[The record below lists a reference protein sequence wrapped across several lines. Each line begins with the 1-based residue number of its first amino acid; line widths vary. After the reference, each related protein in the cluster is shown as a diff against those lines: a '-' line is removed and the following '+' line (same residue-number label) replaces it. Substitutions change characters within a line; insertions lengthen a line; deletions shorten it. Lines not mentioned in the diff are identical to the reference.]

1 MGVSQKKECGGAV
14 QPPWLAGESSVER
27 VLDGG
32 GVPLMRER
40 AKEGTI
46 LAHIGGLLT
55 FIYWIL
61 LNAWA
66 GFLHLLCVVS

>member
-1 MGVSQKKECGGAV
+1 MRANHIPDLPCGRVPKKECGGAA

-40 AKEGTI
+40 AKDGTI
-46 LAHIGGLLT
+46 LARIGGLLHSST
-55 FIYWIL
+55 GY
-61 LNAWA
+61 
-66 GFLHLLCVVS
+66 C